1 MGNKSLPG
9 ADPIRAAF
17 GRGSARLAFLL
28 SYGQPTASIANG
40 VIFFSIFLS
49 LREGG
54 PIFCFSRT
62 S

>member
-17 GRGSARLAFLL
+17 GCGSARLAFLL
-28 SYGQPTASIANG
+28 SSGQPTASIANG

-49 LREGG
+49 
-54 PIFCFSRT
+54 
-62 S
+62 